1 MPNKMKMDITKDR
14 KLEIEVMQLENIDN
28 KYTFFYDETN
38 NIRKLF
44 LKENSKVNIQLKE
57 LNQNFLLGGV
67 CYEETTTLTSIDFE
81 KLKQDLYL
89 DKKIIEENLEVKFK
103 HIAKGDFLKC
113 LKSKKLKT
121 FLEWI
126 LSSDLYIHYSSLDIF
141 YWSIVDIIE
150 SSVEHYEPFRYEDL
164 NYFKMILYEVAK
176 VNIEDFLIILTK
188 YNYPNIIR
196 KKNKKF
202 INEVIKYIDKYK
214 DKVIN
219 DIEVVNE
226 HSYLILIDILR
237 NAKTNELVFIENNIS
252 LELID
257 AFGIFYQRPLGLFI
271 NSKHIFDI
279 EEEVINHFNKF
290 EFCNGD
296 IPLENYVFKD
306 SKDDFLIQVSDITA
320 GFLGK
325 YMTFINELKF
335 AEIDKVKN
343 NLNSLQTD
351 NIKLLFQLLIQSE
364 LKSKAFIH
372 HVAPLSAIE
381 KGRLL
386 SQEFK
391 E

>member
-1 MPNKMKMDITKDR
+1 MGIDKMNITENR
-14 KLEIEVMQLENIDN
+14 ELEIEVMQLENTDN
-28 KYTFFYDETN
+28 KYIFFYDETN

-44 LKENSKVNIQLKE
+44 LKENGRVNIQLKE

-67 CYEETTTLTSIDFE
+67 CYEETTNLTSIGFE
-81 KLKQDLYL
+81 KLKSDLYL
-89 DKKIIEENLEVKFK
+89 DKKIIEDNLEIKFK

-126 LSSDLYIHYSSLDIF
+126 LSNNLYIHYCSLDIF

-150 SSVEHYEPFRYEDL
+150 SSVEHYEQFRYEDS

-176 VNIEDFLIILTK
+176 VNIEDFLKILVK
-188 YNYPNIIR
+188 YNYPNILR

-202 INEVIKYIDKYK
+202 INEIIKYIDKYK
-214 DKVIN
+214 NEVIN
-219 DIEVVNE
+219 DIEAVNN
-226 HSYLILIDILR
+226 HSYLVLIDILK
-237 NAKTNELVFIENNIS
+237 NAKTKELVFIENNIS

-257 AFGIFYQRPLGLFI
+257 AFEVFYQRPLGLFI

-279 EEEVINHFNKF
+279 EEEVMNHFNKF

-296 IPLENYVFKD
+296 IPLENHIFKD

-335 AEIDKVKN
+335 SEIEKVKD
-343 NLNSLQTD
+343 NLNTLQKD
-351 NIKLLFQLLIQSE
+351 NITLLFKLLIQSE
-364 LKSKAFIH
+364 LKSRAFVH

-381 KGRLL
+381 KGRLVA
-386 SQEFK
+386 QEFIN
-391 E
+391 